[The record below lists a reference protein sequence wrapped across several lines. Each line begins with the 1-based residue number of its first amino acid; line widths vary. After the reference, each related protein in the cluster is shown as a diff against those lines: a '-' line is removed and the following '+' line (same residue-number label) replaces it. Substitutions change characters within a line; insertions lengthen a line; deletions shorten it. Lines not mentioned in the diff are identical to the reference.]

1 MRTKL
6 MAGTAMTAVAV
17 LALTACSPGTETT
30 GGAEAGGLEI
40 TVPDLPMH
48 EEMGDFEGEVNIV
61 AWSGFVEP
69 DWSDAFTDETGCV
82 VNRRVAGTSDEMVQ
96 LMRTGDYDL
105 VSASGDASLRLIAG
119 GDVAPLN
126 LDLIPNFGDDIVEG
140 MKGQIYDT
148 INGKSYGVPI
158 GRGANIL
165 QYNSDVVEEEP
176 TSWDVAWEADSP
188 YAGEIIAY
196 DAPIYIADAAVYLMA
211 HEPDLGIA
219 NPYALDQD
227 QLNAAI
233 ELLQQQ
239 NSIVSE
245 YWADPAAQ
253 ITSFVGGTT
262 NLGTSWEVLRKLTED
277 EKFKSVLPEE
287 GSTGWSD
294 AWMLS
299 AESANPNCAY
309 AWMDYTSAPD
319 VNGAIAMNF
328 GMAPANAAFCE
339 TSDEAQEH
347 CDYFNATD
355 EEYFEQVWFWTT
367 PIEQCIDGRTDVTC
381 TNFQQWTDAWL
392 TVKG

>member
-1 MRTKL
+1 MRKKILAT
-6 MAGTAMTAVAV
+6 TAMAAVAV
-17 LALTACSPGTETT
+17 LALSGCSGSEDTT
-30 GGAEAGGLEI
+30 SEGSGELQI
-40 TVPDLPMH
+40 DVPDIAMM
-48 EEMGDFEGEVNIV
+48 EELGDNEGEVNIV

-69 DWSDAFTDETGCV
+69 AWSDAFTAETGCV

-119 GDVAPLN
+119 GDVQPLN
-126 LDLIPNFGDDIVEG
+126 LELIPNFGDDIVEG

-148 INGKSYGVPI
+148 INGKSYGIPI

-165 QYNSDVVEEEP
+165 QYNSEVVTEEP
-176 TSWDVAWEADSP
+176 TSWDVAWEKDSP
-188 YAGEIIAY
+188 YAGKVIAY

-211 HEPDLGIA
+211 HEPDLGIT
-219 NPYALDQD
+219 NPYALDEE
-227 QLNAAI
+227 QLAAAVD
-233 ELLQQQ
+233 LLKQQ
-239 NSIVSE
+239 NDLVSE
-245 YWADPAAQ
+245 YWSDPAAQ
-253 ITSFVGGTT
+253 ITSFAGGTSV
-262 NLGTSWEVLRKLTED
+262 LGTSWEVLRKLTED
-277 EKFKSVLPEE
+277 DKFKSILPEE

-294 AWMLS
+294 AWML
-299 AESANPNCAY
+299 ATESKNPNCAY
-309 AWMDYTSAPD
+309 AWMDYSSSPE

-339 TSDEAQEH
+339 TSDEAKAH

-355 EEYFEQVWFWTT
+355 EEYFENVWFWTT

-392 TVKG
+392 SVKG